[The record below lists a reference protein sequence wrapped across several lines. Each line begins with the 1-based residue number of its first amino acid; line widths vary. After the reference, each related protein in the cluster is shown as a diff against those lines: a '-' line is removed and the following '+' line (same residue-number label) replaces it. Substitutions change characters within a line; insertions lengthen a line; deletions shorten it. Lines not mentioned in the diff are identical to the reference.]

1 MVEKLLELQEGM
13 SEGRDD
19 DLKPDVRAYNAV
31 IGVIARSGDSKK
43 AVRAK

>member
-19 DLKPDVRAYNAV
+19 GLKPDVRAYNA
-31 IGVIARSGDSKK
+31 ATS
-43 AVRAK
+43 